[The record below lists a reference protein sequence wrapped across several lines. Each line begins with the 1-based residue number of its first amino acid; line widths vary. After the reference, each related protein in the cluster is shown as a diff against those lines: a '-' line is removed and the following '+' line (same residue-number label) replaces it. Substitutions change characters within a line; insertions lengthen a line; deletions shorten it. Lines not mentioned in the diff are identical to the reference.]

1 MQFPTG
7 CLAQLPEHGT
17 WKAVSVGRDLANA
30 TWRIDNGQ
38 VQYLV
43 KQYAHDAAFGR
54 ATGDTVQLDRTLAD
68 RGIAPEVIWSDVEKG
83 ICIFRWLDAAT
94 IADEFD
100 PIKRADLLGRTLA
113 KIHQQS
119 LPKTRWTL
127 RERVEQYCQTLEYYN
142 PKAAAQAREDCQSYG
157 DLFQRWENGP
167 HVFCHHD
174 LNAEHVFLLEQPQ
187 VIDWEYAGYGHPGF
201 DLASTLVI
209 NDLYDD
215 EIDTLL
221 ESYQQFSDNRIERD
235 ELRDWV
241 RLVALVNR
249 IWFSVQDAIAQAEAG
264 DNQVRKAEHESIEEG
279 HQRNPVSVSR

>member
-7 CLAQLPEHGT
+7 CLAHLPEHGT

-30 TWRIDNGQ
+30 TWRISNGQ
-38 VQYLV
+38 LQYLV

-54 ATGDTVQLDRTLAD
+54 VTGDTVMLDRALAAS
-68 RGIAPEVIWSDVEKG
+68 GIAPDVIWSDTEQGV
-83 ICIFRWLDAAT
+83 CVFRWIDATT

-113 KIHQQS
+113 RIHLETPS
-119 LPKTRWTL
+119 GARWSL
-127 RERVEQYCQTLEYYN
+127 RERVEEYCKTLEKYH
-142 PKAAAQAREDCQSYG
+142 PKAAQQARDDCASYD
-157 DLFQRWENGP
+157 DLFQRWEQGP

-187 VIDWEYAGYGHPGF
+187 VIDWEYAGYGHPAF

-221 ESYQQFSDNRIERD
+221 DSYSQFSEHRIERD

-249 IWFSVQDAIAQAEAG
+249 IWFSVQDAIAHAQENSQNAREPHHEQAQTG
-264 DNQVRKAEHESIEEG
+264 Y
-279 HQRNPVSVSR
+279 